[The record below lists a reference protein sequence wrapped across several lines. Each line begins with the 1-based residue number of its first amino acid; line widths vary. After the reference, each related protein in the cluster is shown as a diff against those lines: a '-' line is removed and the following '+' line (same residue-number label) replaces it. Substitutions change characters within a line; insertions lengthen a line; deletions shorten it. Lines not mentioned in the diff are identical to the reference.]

1 MTDIIDSRKAANTSP
16 AERNEF
22 GGAKAVIPPDLNDSP
37 LFRVFKAVRVWLVLL
52 AAVGIWQLISVAL
65 DVPKYLLPSPAAI
78 IDEFTS
84 DPEQYL
90 IALWDTT
97 VLSLYGFGAAV
108 VVGVTLAVF
117 MARSAL
123 FEELIYPFLNII
135 RVMPTVAIAPLLVI
149 WCGRGDLPVVICS
162 FLIAVFPIIVEMT
175 LGLTS
180 VDKDLVDLMRICNAT
195 ELTILRK
202 IRIPNSMPYL
212 FSSFRVAAPGAVV
225 GALLGEFLGASKGLG
240 YLITV
245 SNGQLNT
252 AAVFLLALLSCL
264 LGIVMFNACVLAEH
278 RFVKWHHAV
287 R

>member
-1 MTDIIDSRKAANTSP
+1 MTDILSGRRTPIGT
-16 AERNEF
+16 
-22 GGAKAVIPPDLNDSP
+22 AKAVIPSDLSDSVT
-37 LFRVFKAVRVWLVLL
+37 FRVFKAVRVWLVLL
-52 AAVGIWQLISVAL
+52 AAVGIWQLVSTVFGI
-65 DVPKYLLPSPAAI
+65 PQYLLPSPSAI
-78 IDEFTS
+78 VGEFLDS
-84 DPEQYL
+84 PEQYS

-108 VVGVTLAVF
+108 IVGVTLAVF

-123 FEELIYPFLNII
+123 FEELAYPFLNIV

-149 WCGRGDLPVVICS
+149 WFGRGDVPVMICS
-162 FLIAVFPIIVEMT
+162 FLIAVFPIIIEMT

-180 VDKDLVDLMRICNAT
+180 VDKDLVDLMHICNAT
-195 ELTILRK
+195 EPTILRK
-202 IRIPNSMPYL
+202 IRIPNAMPYL
-212 FSSFRVAAPGAVV
+212 FSSFRVAAPGAVI

-245 SNGQLNT
+245 SSGQLNT

-264 LGIVMFNACVLAEH
+264 LGIVMFNACVFAER
-278 RFVKWHHAV
+278 RFVKWHHTV